1 MGEGARA
8 AEGSGI
14 NSGQHGSSRRRRRRF
29 SNMAS
34 GARGHHAA
42 QASPAAGL
50 GLEPRAAPAIPAE
63 FRARGKRRQWR
74 RPGTH
79 ALAPRT
85 FLLGMAAAGG
95 TSALNAGLQRFGA
108 RVRPG
113 VVLAASS
120 HCSGSGGFIKFL

>member
-14 NSGQHGSSRRRRRRF
+14 NSGQHGSSRRRRS

-34 GARGHHAA
+34 GARGQRAA

-50 GLEPRAAPAIPAE
+50 GLEPRAAPALPAE
-63 FRARGKRRQWR
+63 FRARGEWRQWL
-74 RPGTH
+74 RPGAH

-95 TSALNAGLQRFGA
+95 ER
-108 RVRPG
+108 RR
-113 VVLAASS
+113 
-120 HCSGSGGFIKFL
+120 